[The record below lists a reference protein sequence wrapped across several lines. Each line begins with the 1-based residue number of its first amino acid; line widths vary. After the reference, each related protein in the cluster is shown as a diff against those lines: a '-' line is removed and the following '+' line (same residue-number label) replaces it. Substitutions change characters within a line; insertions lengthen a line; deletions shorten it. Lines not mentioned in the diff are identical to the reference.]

1 MNKYIEDLQLIFN
14 TLFQTPPEI
23 HEETDA
29 SISEE
34 WDSFMQVQIVLAVEE
49 KYSIRFQ
56 LEEIEALKNIGEFIK
71 LIEKY
76 VS

>member
-14 TLFQTPPEI
+14 ILFQTPPKI
-23 HEETDA
+23 HEDTDA